1 MARARELVGDDVEL
15 AVDGWLTPNVEYA
28 VRLGEMLRPYR
39 IKWLE
44 DFLPADDLEGY
55 AAVRQRLPGLTLASG
70 EHWYGIGT
78 FASAVQRRLVDILQ
92 PDLQWCGGLS
102 NAVRIC
108 HLADAAGL
116 TVIAHAGMNTPF
128 GQHLSFAMPAVQ
140 WGERSEGVSP
150 PGVPLQEMVYVPGT
164 PVIRDGYL
172 IPSDAPGFGIEA
184 TLDWLEDRTL

>member
-1 MARARELVGDDVEL
+1 MG
-15 AVDGWLTPNVEYA
+15 
-28 VRLGEMLRPYR
+28 YR